1 MTSKELIKDL
11 KAKIVE
17 DVLDAQ
23 DMYQITEDERY
34 KHYITVLLKYHG
46 ILKQYELKEGD

>member
-1 MTSKELIKDL
+1 MTSKELIQDL

-34 KHYITVLLKYHG
+34 KHYVTVLLKYYG